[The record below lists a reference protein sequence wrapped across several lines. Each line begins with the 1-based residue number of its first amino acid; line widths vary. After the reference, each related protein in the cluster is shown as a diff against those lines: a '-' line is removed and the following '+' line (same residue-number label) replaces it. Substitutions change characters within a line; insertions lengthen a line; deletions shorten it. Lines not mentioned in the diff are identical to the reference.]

1 MSAYIFVHFT
11 GEDTPDGEQ
20 IYFSVSRDG
29 LNWNDLNGGKP
40 VLISG
45 LGEEGVRDPFIVRHP
60 HTGKFYLIATDL
72 RMYTKKDWNAA
83 VHEGSRDIIV
93 WESEDLTEWS
103 GAASYTVGIENAG
116 CVWAPEAVYDEKS
129 GRFMV
134 FFASFTRA
142 DGKKTVCGAD
152 EPGDK
157 HIIYRC
163 FTDDFRSFSAP
174 ERYIE
179 RGQSIIDTTIIND
192 GTGYYRFSKD
202 EVSKCLILEHG
213 DSLDKDAFS
222 VIGSE
227 TLDSLYGLE
236 GPECYRLPDGHFCL
250 IADRFAEHKGYMP
263 IITDDIAAG
272 KMHVIDDDKY
282 DMGVSRKRHGG
293 VMEITDA
300 EYDRLVEHFGVV
312 EGRLI

>member
-93 WESEDLTEWS
+93 WESDDLTEWS

-116 CVWAPEAVYDEKS
+116 CV
-129 GRFMV
+129 
-134 FFASFTRA
+134 
-142 DGKKTVCGAD
+142 
-152 EPGDK
+152 
-157 HIIYRC
+157 
-163 FTDDFRSFSAP
+163 
-174 ERYIE
+174 
-179 RGQSIIDTTIIND
+179 
-192 GTGYYRFSKD
+192 
-202 EVSKCLILEHG
+202 
-213 DSLDKDAFS
+213 
-222 VIGSE
+222 
-227 TLDSLYGLE
+227 
-236 GPECYRLPDGHFCL
+236 
-250 IADRFAEHKGYMP
+250 
-263 IITDDIAAG
+263 
-272 KMHVIDDDKY
+272 
-282 DMGVSRKRHGG
+282 
-293 VMEITDA
+293 
-300 EYDRLVEHFGVV
+300 
-312 EGRLI
+312 